1 LTFPL
6 TAHFARLWRIFLG
19 FLKESTKNG
28 ISAGLRDDSMPDFI
42 SVLRLFAGFVYF

>member
-6 TAHFARLWRIFLG
+6 TAHFARLWGIFLG

-28 ISAGLRDDSMPDFI
+28 VSAGLRDGPKPDLV
-42 SVLRLFAGFVYF
+42 SVLRLFAGFVCF